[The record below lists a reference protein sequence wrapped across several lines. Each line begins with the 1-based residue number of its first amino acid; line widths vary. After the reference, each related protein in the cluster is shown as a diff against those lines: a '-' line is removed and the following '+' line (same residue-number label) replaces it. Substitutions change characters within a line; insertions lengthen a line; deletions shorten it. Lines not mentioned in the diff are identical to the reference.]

1 MPCPYSQI
9 LGIPKEGIHA
19 RRVFGLALFDT
30 VATIIAA
37 AITSYFMKVSFIY
50 SLIVWFIGGEILH
63 YIFGVQSEFLT
74 QLGITVGC

>member
-9 LGIPKEGIHA
+9 LGIPKEGVHSKRI
-19 RRVFGLALFDT
+19 FGLALFDT

-37 AITSYFMKVSFIY
+37 AITSYFMKVNFVY
-50 SLIVWFIGGEILH
+50 SLITWFIAGEILH

-74 QLGITVGC
+74 RVGITVAC

>member
-37 AITSYFMKVSFIY
+37 AITSYFMKVSFTY
-50 SLIVWFIGGEILH
+50 SLIVWFISGEVLH
-63 YIFGVQSEFLT
+63 YAFGVQTELLT
-74 QLGITVGC
+74 LFGIKVAC